1 MRDSRGREADLSRFV
16 EAHDRSYSRAL
27 EEIREGRKQSH
38 WMWYIFPQIVGL
50 GLSSTSRLYA
60 IADLE
65 EARAYMQHPM
75 LGAHMI
81 EICGVLLG
89 LSANDAEDVMGY
101 PDDLKLRSS
110 MTLFSQAE
118 PSVKIFQQVLDKYFD
133 GKMDQKTL
141 EILGAHT

>member
-1 MRDSRGREADLSRFV
+1 
-16 EAHDRSYSRAL
+16 
-27 EEIREGRKQSH
+27 
-38 WMWYIFPQIVGL
+38 
-50 GLSSTSRLYA
+50 
-60 IADLE
+60 
-65 EARAYMQHPM
+65 MQHPM

-81 EICGVLLG
+81 EICDVLLG

-110 MTLFSQAE
+110 MTLFSKAV

-141 EILGAHT
+141 EILGAHI

>member
-1 MRDSRGREADLSRFV
+1 MRDSRGIEADLSRFV

-38 WMWYIFPQIVGL
+38 WMWYIFPQIAGL
-50 GLSSTSRLYA
+50 GLSSTSRFYA

-110 MTLFSQAE
+110 MTLFSQAV

-141 EILGAHT
+141 EILGAHI

>member
-1 MRDSRGREADLSRFV
+1 MRDSRGIEADLSRFV

-50 GLSSTSRLYA
+50 GLNSTSRFYA

-110 MTLFSQAE
+110 MTLFSQAV

-141 EILGAHT
+141 EILGAHI

>member
-1 MRDSRGREADLSRFV
+1 MRDSRGIEADLSRFV

-50 GLSSTSRLYA
+50 GLSSTSRFYA

-81 EICGVLLG
+81 EICDVLLG

-101 PDDLKLRSS
+101 PS
-110 MTLFSQAE
+110 MTLFSKAV

-141 EILGAHT
+141 EILGAHI

>member
-1 MRDSRGREADLSRFV
+1 MTGHTVELWKRSVRDESKAIGCGTYFHRLWD
-16 EAHDRSYSRAL
+16 
-27 EEIREGRKQSH
+27 
-38 WMWYIFPQIVGL
+38 W
-50 GLSSTSRLYA
+50 GLSSTSRFYA

-110 MTLFSQAE
+110 MTLFSQAV
-118 PSVKIFQQVLDKYFD
+118 PSVKIFQQVLDKYFE

-141 EILGAHT
+141 EILGEHA

>member
-1 MRDSRGREADLSRFV
+1 MRDSRGIEADLSRFV

-50 GLSSTSRLYA
+50 GLSSTSRFYA

-89 LSANDAEDVMGY
+89 LSANDAEDVMG
-101 PDDLKLRSS
+101 
-110 MTLFSQAE
+110 
-118 PSVKIFQQVLDKYFD
+118 VKIFQQVLDKYFD

-141 EILGAHT
+141 EILGEHA

>member
-1 MRDSRGREADLSRFV
+1 
-16 EAHDRSYSRAL
+16 
-27 EEIREGRKQSH
+27 
-38 WMWYIFPQIVGL
+38 
-50 GLSSTSRLYA
+50 
-60 IADLE
+60 
-65 EARAYMQHPM
+65 MQHPM

-110 MTLFSQAE
+110 MTLFSQAV
-118 PSVKIFQQVLDKYFD
+118 PSVKIFRQVLDKYFD

-141 EILGAHT
+141 EILGEHV

>member
-1 MRDSRGREADLSRFV
+1 MRDSRGIEADLSRFV

-50 GLSSTSRLYA
+50 GLSSTSRFYA

-81 EICGVLLG
+81 EICGVLFG

-110 MTLFSQAE
+110 MTLFSQAV

>member
-1 MRDSRGREADLSRFV
+1 MRDSRGIEADLSRFV

-50 GLSSTSRLYA
+50 GLRSTSRFYA

-110 MTLFSQAE
+110 MTLFSQAV
-118 PSVKIFQQVLDKYFD
+118 PSVKIFRQVLDKYFD

>member
-1 MRDSRGREADLSRFV
+1 
-16 EAHDRSYSRAL
+16 
-27 EEIREGRKQSH
+27 
-38 WMWYIFPQIVGL
+38 
-50 GLSSTSRLYA
+50 
-60 IADLE
+60 
-65 EARAYMQHPM
+65 MQHPM

-110 MTLFSQAE
+110 MTLFSKAE

>member
-1 MRDSRGREADLSRFV
+1 M
-16 EAHDRSYSRAL
+16 EAHERSYSRAL

-38 WMWYIFPQIVGL
+38 WMWYIFPQIAGL
-50 GLSSTSRLYA
+50 GLSSTSRFYA
-60 IADLE
+60 IEDLD

-81 EICGVLLG
+81 EICDALLG

-110 MTLFSQAE
+110 MTLFSKAV

-141 EILGAHT
+141 EKLGEHA